1 MRKFLTIV
9 LVLGFA
15 MISAVGCRAEGEL
28 GDASTSVASPR

>member
-15 MISAVGCRAEGEL
+15 MISAVGCRAEGEV
-28 GDASTSVASPR
+28 GDAATSITSPR